1 MVANSTAIPALR
13 VTGPESKQAT
23 VFQLSELELFE
34 IGRAHSN
41 YISVKGD
48 RQVSREHAVLTLE
61 DDGKARVACLPEAC
75 NPIVVDGKPARE
87 VVLEAGTRF
96 RIGQTLFDYEA
107 PTKSDRIV
115 VEDNPLPR
123 ESSASDSWRQRRSLE
138 ENSASIADVHQ
149 IALEADELE
158 HAAFCDPIRQLD
170 LICTLPEMIASA
182 LSDIE
187 LARLLAELLLKAIP
201 EAVAVAAAQYDADV
215 VAALRDGISHRHC
228 NLTRPK
234 TMRICTREEFEG
246 RFRPSRQLVG
256 SAIRSGECT
265 IQLRHAA
272 SQPSLGRS
280 GGLGWAFC
288 VPVPGIQQEGWCLY
302 VAGSGGRDGDTMPTQ
317 EDLLGNVRFAH
328 VLAQFIGSIRHVRK
342 LQDEKSQL
350 SSYFSPNVVEN
361 LTANRRDSLA
371 PKAREISVL
380 FCDVHGF
387 SRKSEQHEDDLEHLL
402 DCVKEAL
409 GAMTHGI
416 LTEKG
421 TIADFQGDAALGF
434 WGWPVSLPDG
444 AASACLA
451 ALQIQREFL
460 DSDRP
465 NDLLDDFS
473 IGMGIACGNAIAGQI
488 GTTQQ
493 QKIGV
498 FGPVVNQGSRLEGM
512 TRQFGVSI
520 CTDEST
526 AECVRKHL
534 SPEQARVRKL
544 ARVRPKGMD
553 TAIDVYELL
562 PPAGEHSTVS
572 DEQIRN
578 FEEALALV
586 IDGNWTDAIIALS
599 GLPDEGPKQF
609 LLEHMK
615 SLGNT
620 PPADW
625 SGVFSLRSK

>member
-13 VTGPESKQAT
+13 VTDPETKQAT

-34 IGRAHSN
+34 IGRARSN

-61 DDGKARVACLPEAC
+61 EDGNARVACLPDAC
-75 NPIVVDGKPARE
+75 NPIVVDGKSARE
-87 VVLEAGTRF
+87 VVVEAGGRF
-96 RIGQTLFDYEA
+96 RIGKTLFDFEA
-107 PTKSDRIV
+107 PATSDIV
-115 VEDNPLPR
+115 VEDNPVPR
-123 ESSASDSWRQRRSLE
+123 ETDESDSWRQRRSLQ

-149 IALEADELE
+149 ITLEADELE
-158 HAAFCDPIRQLD
+158 RAAFCDPIRQLD

-201 EAVAVAAAQYDADV
+201 ESVAVAAAQYDADV

-234 TMRICTREEFEG
+234 TMRICTREDFEG

-256 SAIRSGECT
+256 SAISTGECT

-272 SQPSLGRS
+272 RPSPDRS
-280 GGLGWAFC
+280 SGLDWAFC

-342 LQDEKSQL
+342 LQDQKTQL

-361 LTANRRDSLA
+361 LTENRDDSLA

-416 LTEKG
+416 LSEKG

-434 WGWPVSLPDG
+434 WGWPVSLADG

-451 ALQIQREFL
+451 ALSIQQEFHHTE
-460 DSDRP
+460 RP

-512 TRQFGVSI
+512 TRQLGVSI
-520 CTDEST
+520 CTDENT
-526 AECVRKHL
+526 ADCVRKHL
-534 SPEQARVRKL
+534 TPEQARVRKL

-562 PPAGEHSTVS
+562 PPCGEHSSVS
-572 DEQIRN
+572 DRQIRK
-578 FEEALALV
+578 FEDALALV
-586 IDGNWTDAIIALS
+586 ISGDWTDAIIALS
-599 GLPDEGPKQF
+599 RLPDEGPKRF